1 MTPQISAEHE
11 ETTAAT
17 EKPVPYRAILRRR
30 NVRLLAG
37 SRFTSRM
44 AQTTLSYGSM
54 VHLSQAG
61 ASQLGVSLVGS
72 VSYVAPLFFGVQGG
86 AAADTMSKRVALAF
100 GFGAQSLLCFL
111 SALLIGTSVGGL
123 MFLMFMTSL
132 LMVIVTPSIKAAV
145 AIVST
150 APEMAS
156 VNAVIA
162 LVGSV
167 GSAIGSTIIAP
178 VLISVSGI
186 DVVLYVAGTLFALG
200 AIRVFKIDAEHG
212 KPEAGAWRRLDWKPR
227 AISLRANSDWIRDHR
242 SVSTMILTG
251 AIVMAL
257 FEAFTTLIPIYVRD
271 VLNAN
276 PAHSVY
282 IFAPAGVGFLVATV
296 LAPWIIMRFGERR
309 LAVVAFGCLAVGV
322 MLFGLIDPIAP
333 IVSIVSP
340 LRLLEP
346 FGVHLNDKV
355 LAASVIALPT
365 NFGSTAA
372 GAAVDNFINRH
383 VPADRQG
390 ATFGLKEVQ
399 ENALAL
405 ATIITLGVI
414 SNLFGARV
422 VMIVAPTIVTLAV
435 LWLLRYSFRHE
446 DEPLMS
452 RREAFALLT
461 SGESRL
467 PANA

>member
-1 MTPQISAEHE
+1 MQPTFSDAETPSADNSD
-11 ETTAAT
+11 
-17 EKPVPYRAILRRR
+17 KPVPYRTILRRR

-44 AQTTLSYGSM
+44 AQTTLSYGAM
-54 VHLSQAG
+54 VHLGQAG

-72 VSYVAPLFFGVQGG
+72 VSYIAPLFFGVQGG

-100 GFGAQSLLCFL
+100 GFGMQALLCLL
-111 SALLIGTSVGGL
+111 SAVFLTTTVGSL

-132 LMVIVTPSIKAAV
+132 LMVIVIPSMKAAV

-150 APEMAS
+150 PSEMAS

-167 GSAIGSTIIAP
+167 GSALGSTMIAP

-186 DVVLYVAGTLFALG
+186 DMVLYVAAVLFAVG
-200 AIRVFKIDAEHG
+200 AIRVFKMDVEHG
-212 KPEAGAWRRLDWKPR
+212 KPEPGAWRKIDWKPR
-227 AISLRANSDWIRDHR
+227 SISLRMNADWIRDHR
-242 SVSTMILTG
+242 SVGTMILTG
-251 AIVMAL
+251 AIVVAL

-296 LAPWIIMRFGERR
+296 VAPWVIMRFGERR
-309 LAVVAFGCLAVGV
+309 LAVVALGCVTTG
-322 MLFGLIDPIAP
+322 MILFGLIRPIAP
-333 IVSIVSP
+333 FVSIISP

-346 FGVHLNDKV
+346 FGVHLSKEV

-372 GAAVDNFINRH
+372 GAAVDNFVNRH
-383 VPADRQG
+383 TPADRQG

-405 ATIITLGVI
+405 ATIIALGVV
-414 SNLFGARV
+414 SNLVGPRI
-422 VMIVAPTIVTLAV
+422 VMIVAPIIVLLPV
-435 LWLLRYSFRHE
+435 IWLLRYSFKRE
-446 DEPLMS
+446 DQPMMT

-461 SGESRL
+461 SGEESL
-467 PANA
+467 PADT